1 MRVILLQDIPGLG
14 KKYEVKE
21 ASDGYAR
28 NFLLPRGLAKPAT
41 KQSLSELS
49 REKASSDKKRAED
62 IGRFHD
68 TAKSIAGMRLL
79 IKTMAG
85 ESGKAFG
92 AITSAKIRDA
102 LAKEKIQIEKE
113 WILLDKPIKETGET
127 EVKIKFPHGI
137 EGTIRVIVEREK

>member
-1 MRVILLQDIPGLG
+1 MKVILLQDVPGLG
-14 KKYEVKE
+14 KAGEVKE
-21 ASDGYAR
+21 ASPGFAR
-28 NFLLPRGLAKPAT
+28 NFLLPKGLARPAT
-41 KQSLSELS
+41 EQSLSELS

-62 IGRFHD
+62 IGRFQD
-68 TAKSIAGMRLL
+68 MAKSIAGMRLVV
-79 IKTMAG
+79 KTRAG

-102 LAKEKIQIEKE
+102 LAKEKIQVEKE

-137 EGTIRVIVEREK
+137 EGSVRLVIEPEK

>member
-1 MRVILLQDIPGLG
+1 MKVILLQDITSFGRKG
-14 KKYEVKE
+14 EVKE

-41 KQSLSELS
+41 EQSLSELN

-62 IGRFHD
+62 TDRFQEM
-68 TAKSIAGMRLL
+68 AKTIAGMRLL
-79 IKTMAG
+79 IKTRTG

-137 EGTIRVIVEREK
+137 ESILRVVIEPNK